1 MLAGT
6 GCHTPQT
13 FPRGKA
19 LLTPSPLPSII
30 EDLSQR
36 SLMLFMVHKP
46 WEQLIT
52 FSFMFPEHFI
62 FLLICFALDSI
73 LPDINHAAPVFLK
86 KITAL
91 LGYNSHTI
99 KFTLLKYAIQWLLED
114 SQSHTTITIILIPE
128 HFHHPRKK
136 PISSHFLSP
145 LSSALTTTNLLF
157 ISMDLPILEFYMCG
171 IMQYVTF
178 CDWLLSLN
186 IISFGFMHAIAS
198 ISTSFL

>member
-1 MLAGT
+1 MSNISPFFRSLQTKAQPGSVSAMLAGT

-73 LPDINHAAPVFLK
+73 LPDINHAAPVF
-86 KITAL
+86 
-91 LGYNSHTI
+91 
-99 KFTLLKYAIQWLLED
+99 
-114 SQSHTTITIILIPE
+114 
-128 HFHHPRKK
+128 
-136 PISSHFLSP
+136 
-145 LSSALTTTNLLF
+145 
-157 ISMDLPILEFYMCG
+157 
-171 IMQYVTF
+171 
-178 CDWLLSLN
+178 
-186 IISFGFMHAIAS
+186 
-198 ISTSFL
+198 